1 MCEPSDD
8 WRCKDGKSLGL
19 DVGRTNL
26 SKDQPVDRP
35 AGSFQQSGKGDNIVS
50 IQCTSSLSE
59 DDDEATESKIK
70 AFLDEKVLFIL
81 LFLPLRLHCVFTTDL
96 LTTSGSRTEETTDAF
111 V

>member
-26 SKDQPVDRP
+26 SNNQPVEIP
-35 AGSFQQSGKGDNIVS
+35 AGSFRQSGKGDS
-50 IQCTSSLSE
+50 IFSFQCTSSLSE

-70 AFLDEKVLFIL
+70 AFLDEKVLFI
-81 LFLPLRLHCVFTTDL
+81 FQILRCLHCVFKTYL
-96 LTTSGSRTEETTDAF
+96 FTTSGSRTEETADAF